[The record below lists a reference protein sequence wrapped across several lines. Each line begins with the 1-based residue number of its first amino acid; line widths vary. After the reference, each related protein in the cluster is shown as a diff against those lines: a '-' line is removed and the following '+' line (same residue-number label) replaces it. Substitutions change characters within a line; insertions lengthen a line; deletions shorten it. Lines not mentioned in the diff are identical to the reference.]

1 VEFKK
6 KQAEEA
12 KKIKELADR
21 AKKGPLGMLSSIK
34 DCSFLFLGGSGIKK
48 SK

>member
-1 VEFKK
+1 MEFKK

-12 KKIKELADR
+12 KKIKEMTEK
-21 AKKGPLGMLSSIK
+21 AKKGPLGTKGYFGDQFCI
-34 DCSFLFLGGSGIKK
+34 GGGGIKK